1 MNNRIR
7 MKDPAGRKA
16 VSRIIIFA
24 VLVVFFT
31 GILIKFGVGVY
42 NDSDQYITMHVRR
55 EPVYPVFLYLI
66 RSLFGD
72 RWMTAAGVLQTIM
85 VIFASYDFILY
96 ISDTAGFKAPGT
108 YLIGVIVMAPYIVT
122 PFVSHMHI
130 NLSVGIMSESIAMPM
145 FLGFFVRMHKMLTG
159 RKTGD
164 TIAALFLAI
173 VISLTRSNLII
184 LLVAWLIVALAV
196 YIPRKKII
204 GVLLIIAAF
213 IGSIAVRDVAT
224 KSYNLRFNDRY
235 VGNEFTKQTALANIF
250 YATDRAAGER
260 IEDDELKGIFYVLYD
275 QMDAYGYSY
284 LYAGDSAADRA
295 VYLEEMHDRVKFDV
309 IEYGLRDVIE
319 ATGIHD
325 YIDYNII
332 AEEYCSQ
339 LIPILFPACIGRW
352 IPDMLIMG
360 LRGLV
365 RSISVCSTVGY
376 VIAAV
381 LYAVAICLMILLFRE
396 DKRSPGAIMIALSL
410 LLILGNAFGTAMI
423 IMCISR
429 YMVYGFAVFYSSL
442 LAGVAEL
449 YRRRRK

>member
-1 MNNRIR
+1 MGKNDR
-7 MKDPAGRKA
+7 AKA
-16 VSRIIIFA
+16 ATHVIMFV
-24 VLVVFFT
+24 VLCVFFF
-31 GILIKFGVGVY
+31 GILIKYGVGIY

-66 RSLFGD
+66 RSLFGE
-72 RWMTAAGVLQTIM
+72 RWMTAAGVLQTII

-96 ISDTAGFKAPGT
+96 ISETAGFKAPGICLT
-108 YLIGVIVMAPYIVT
+108 GILVMAPYIVT
-122 PFVSHMHI
+122 PFVSNMHV

-145 FLGFFVRMHKMLTG
+145 FLAFFIRMHKMLVG
-159 RKTGD
+159 QKAAD
-164 TIAALFLAI
+164 TIAALLLAV

-184 LLVAWLIVALAV
+184 LLVAWLIIALAV
-196 YIPRKKII
+196 YIPRKKLLGI
-204 GVLLIIAAF
+204 LLIIAAF
-213 IGSIAVRDVAT
+213 IGSFAIRDAAT

-250 YATDRAAGER
+250 YATDRSAGER
-260 IEDDELKGIFYVLYD
+260 IGDDELREIFYGLYD
-275 QMDAYGYSY
+275 QMDSCGYSY
-284 LYAGDSAADRA
+284 LFAGDSAADRA
-295 VYLEEMHDRVKFDV
+295 IYLEDMHDRVKFDV

-339 LIPILFPACIGRW
+339 MIPILFPACVTRW
-352 IPDMLIMG
+352 VPDMLIMG
-360 LRGLV
+360 MRGLV
-365 RSISVCSTVGY
+365 RSVSVCSAAGY
-376 VIAAV
+376 VIAA
-381 LYAVAICLMILLFRE
+381 AVFAAAVCLMILLFRE
-396 DKRSPGAIMIALSL
+396 DRRSSGAMMIALSL

-429 YMVYGFAVFYSSL
+429 YMIYGFAVFYSSL
-442 LAGVAEL
+442 LTGVTEL